1 VINILTISLILALT
15 AFVLAIA
22 SAIGRAPL
30 WAAVLV
36 LAVLALVKALPPP

>member
-1 VINILTISLILALT
+1 MNILTLSI
-15 AFVLAIA
+15 VLAGAAFLLTIA
-22 SAIGRAPL
+22 SAVGRAPL

>member
-1 VINILTISLILALT
+1 MINILTISLFLAIAAFALT
-15 AFVLAIA
+15 IA